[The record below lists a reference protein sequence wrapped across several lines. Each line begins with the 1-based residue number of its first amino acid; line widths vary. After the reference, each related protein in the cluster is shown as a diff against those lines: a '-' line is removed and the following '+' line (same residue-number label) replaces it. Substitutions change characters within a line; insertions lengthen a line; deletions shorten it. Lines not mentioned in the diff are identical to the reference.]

1 MASRPEQE
9 ARRVT
14 KLVRLLGAAVLV
26 VLAIRILDW
35 LLAPV
40 LPLLVSLLVM
50 TLVAY
55 VVLSGRRGL

>member
-1 MASRPEQE
+1 MSR
-9 ARRVT
+9 V
-14 KLVRLLGAAVLV
+14 LRLLGAAVLV
-26 VLAIRILDW
+26 VMAIRILDW

-40 LPLLVSLLVM
+40 LPLLMSLLVM